1 VDPSHYL
8 DLFVAEARE
17 HLAAAAELAGALDA
31 EGSEA
36 SLREL
41 FRHVH
46 SVKGMAASMGLSAMS
61 ALAHDGESLLERL
74 REGAGGGTSARE
86 TLQGTLSCLERMVDA
101 AARREGEVDDP
112 ERVPLQARLRRAIE
126 LDESRAPASAF
137 DPGGHAQPEHRAA
150 SAAAGCVRLALIVR
164 RDAGFPAVRAAV
176 ILGRLAKLGR
186 IVRTEPPMAALRMG
200 RFDGRLLVTLVT
212 DLSVRALGTKV
223 AAIDDVTTFT
233 LAPDDLPQETPR
245 TPEARPSV
253 RVRADRLDALLA
265 DALDL
270 MTSLGRIHAR
280 LAKEPSAEAAREALE
295 GSVRTARRLYDHLV
309 DVRLVPFEIGARR
322 LERAAE
328 ELSRTLG
335 KQVRVEVVGREVR
348 LDRSLL
354 DGLSDPLLHM
364 IRNALDHGIESPE
377 ERARR
382 KKPAE
387 GRIGIGIERRSA
399 HLVVTVRDDG
409 RGLDPRAIKQEAV
422 ERGLVGPAEAV
433 RLSEAE
439 VLQLITLPGFST
451 SPALSEV
458 SGRGVGMDIVR
469 SGVEALGGRLRIET
483 RPGRGTRF
491 EMTFPI
497 GVSVVPA
504 YLVRAG
510 GEVFAVPLSALTRIA
525 MLDDQNTE
533 WRDNRRWLAEG
544 ESSIAV
550 TRLDEILG
558 LARDFAPGTP
568 MVIVTASAS
577 GPKGLEVDAVLG
589 RREIVVRPLPAPL
602 EAVSLYAGAAC
613 LPDGTIALLLDLAA
627 LGA

>member
-1 VDPSHYL
+1 MDPSHYL

-17 HLAAAAELAGALDA
+17 HLAAAAELTRALD
-31 EGSEA
+31 EGGSET

-61 ALAHDGESLLERL
+61 ALAHDGESLLDRL
-74 REGAGGGTSARE
+74 REGARSTTSARE
-86 TLQGTLSCLERMVDA
+86 TLEGTLSCLERMV
-101 AARREGEVDDP
+101 ARAERRAGDVDDP
-112 ERVPLQARLRRAIE
+112 ERAALQARLRRAIA
-126 LDESRAPASAF
+126 LDAPSSRASSF
-137 DPGGHAQPEHRAA
+137 DPGGHAEPARSTAVRG
-150 SAAAGCVRLALIVR
+150 AGCVRLAVIVR

-212 DLSVRALGTKV
+212 DLSVRAFGVKV

-233 LAPDDLPQETPR
+233 LGPDEAPRETAR
-245 TPEARPSV
+245 TAEARPSL

-270 MTSLGRIHAR
+270 MTSLGRLHAR
-280 LAKEPSAEAAREALE
+280 QAKDSALE
-295 GSVRTARRLYDHLV
+295 GSVRTARRLYDGLV

-328 ELSRTLG
+328 DLSRRLG
-335 KQVRVEVVGREVR
+335 KPVRVEVVGREVR

-354 DGLSDPLLHM
+354 DGLADPLLHM
-364 IRNALDHGIESPE
+364 IRNALDHGIEPPE
-377 ERARR
+377 ERLRR
-382 KKPAE
+382 KKPAA

-399 HLVVTVRDDG
+399 RLVVTVRDDG

-422 ERGLVGPAEAV
+422 ERGLVTPAQAV
-433 RLSEAE
+433 RLTEAE
-439 VLQLITLPGFST
+439 ALQLITLPGFST

-483 RPGRGTRF
+483 RPGRGTGF

-497 GVSVVPA
+497 GVSVVTA

-510 GEVFAVPLSALTRIA
+510 GEVFAVPLAALTRIA
-525 MLDDQNTE
+525 VLDDQNTE
-533 WRDNRRWLAEG
+533 WRGNRRWLAEG

-550 TRLDEILG
+550 TRLDELLG
-558 LARDFAPGTP
+558 LARDGAPGTP
-568 MVIVTASAS
+568 MVLMTTSPS

-602 EAVSLYAGAAC
+602 QAVSLYAGAAC

-627 LGA
+627 LPA